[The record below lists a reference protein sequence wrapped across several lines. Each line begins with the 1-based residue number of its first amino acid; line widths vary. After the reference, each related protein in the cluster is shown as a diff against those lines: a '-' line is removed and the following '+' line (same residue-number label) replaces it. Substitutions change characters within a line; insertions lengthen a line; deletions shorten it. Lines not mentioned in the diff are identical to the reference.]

1 VPIALAKPH
10 VPGFYWQHLA
20 YMILWWFFAVMIVL
34 VWLGVGVRR
43 KRS

>member
-1 VPIALAKPH
+1 LAKPH